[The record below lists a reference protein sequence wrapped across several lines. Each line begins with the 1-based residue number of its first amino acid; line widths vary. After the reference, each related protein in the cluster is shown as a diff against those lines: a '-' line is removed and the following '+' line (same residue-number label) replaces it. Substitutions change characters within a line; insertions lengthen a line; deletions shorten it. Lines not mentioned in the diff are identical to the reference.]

1 MEKTLNIALLIDTDN
16 ISNSDDIKT
25 IIEEITAHFGRI
37 FIKRAYG
44 DWTNDKFNPL
54 KQFFLENAIQTVQQ
68 PQYKDGKNA
77 TDTALII
84 DAMDILY
91 TKENIDAFC
100 IATGDS
106 DFTRLVNRLRD
117 DGKIVIGFGYTE
129 NSQQYLKSACDSYVY
144 IDVINNV
151 STDNEISKL
160 ITPIS
165 DIQDYIVTY
174 LNNRD
179 SFSQLGG
186 LKSSIKIQF
195 PDFDE
200 RNYGYSKFSDFL
212 QKEFTKEF
220 EIKNNNISINTANQN
235 EKVKTYVVN
244 YLKSNNGSKSSVE
257 IQNAIAKKF
266 KSFRVKD
273 NYSGMKS
280 FLKSINGIE
289 IDNEEKYYYKG
300 R

>member
-1 MEKTLNIALLIDTDN
+1 MEDNYKIALLIDTDN
-16 ISNSDDIKT
+16 ISNADDIKT

-68 PQYKDGKNA
+68 PQYKDGKNS

-117 DGKIVIGFGYTE
+117 DGKIVIGFGYTG

-144 IDVINNV
+144 IDVINNDF
-151 STDNEISKL
+151 TDNEISKL
-160 ITPIS
+160 ITDKTKIH
-165 DIQDYIVTY
+165 DYIVTY
-174 LNNRD
+174 LNNSD
-179 SFSQLGG
+179 GSSQLGG
-186 LKSSIKIQF
+186 LKSSIKTQF

-212 QKEFTKEF
+212 QKEFNKDF
-220 EIKNNNISINTANQN
+220 VIVNNNISINDVTQN
-235 EKVKTYVVN
+235 EKIVNYVVN
-244 YLKSNNGSKSSVE
+244 YLKSNGSKSKE
-257 IQNAIAKKF
+257 ELHNAIAKKF

-273 NYSGMKS
+273 NYSNMKS
-280 FLKSINGIE
+280 FLDSIDALTKDKKGNYTVK
-289 IDNEEKYYYKG
+289 EK
-300 R
+300 